1 MKRTLIALLLVVGL
15 IFCFSPAWADDFNLD
30 SVDESVEALGDAG
43 GSAFNESNTHGSQTM
58 IDVYIEK
65 ITFSSTPVFNDQLDM
80 KIETIKTVN
89 INKTDTTTV
98 DVDVDVDKTDTTTV
112 QGGEPEAVTQSFG
125 ESNGNGGSHD
135 GDLSMMFTSVDV
147 DWFPMCCPA
156 IDLLVE
162 NVQIALM
169 SQKGGQHSD
178 MGVDD
183 AFAEGEGTFEMR
195 GQNIQQI
202 GQQLEASNG
211 MVGQQLMQSSST
223 IEVLINGGG
232 AVTTTDT
239 FSIDHTTT
247 VEGVF

>member
-1 MKRTLIALLLVVGL
+1 
-15 IFCFSPAWADDFNLD
+15 
-30 SVDESVEALGDAG
+30 
-43 GSAFNESNTHGSQTM
+43 M
-58 IDVYIEK
+58 IDVYIER

-112 QGGEPEAVTQSFG
+112 EGPLEAVTQ
-125 ESNGNGGSHD
+125 GGPVVQGGGPGG
-135 GDLSMMFTSVDV
+135 GDLEMMFTSIDV

-169 SQKGGQHSD
+169 SQSGGQDSD

-183 AFAEGEGTFEMR
+183 AYAEGEGSFEMR

-223 IEVLINGGG
+223 IEVVVNGGG
-232 AVTTTDT
+232 SVQTTDT
-239 FSIDHTTT
+239 LSIDHTTP
-247 VEGVF
+247 VVGVF